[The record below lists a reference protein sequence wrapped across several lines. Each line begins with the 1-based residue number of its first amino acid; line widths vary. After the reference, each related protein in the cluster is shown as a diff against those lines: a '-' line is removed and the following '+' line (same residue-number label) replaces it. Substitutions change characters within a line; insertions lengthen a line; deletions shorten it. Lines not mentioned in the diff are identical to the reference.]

1 MASLAVQQAE
11 QGGGGGVSAS
21 KPKKTANMAR
31 LHSLYDDAKLRKER
45 METRRK
51 QKSQTG
57 LTFRPEKFSK
67 PLKKR
72 RGKGSTDDS
81 DGATTLSRAT
91 NRFERLHIQATM
103 SQKKKKATIAARPR
117 NCTFQPKLSTKG
129 SRYKSK
135 IKGSPGERLFSQ
147 ATASQRRKKERE
159 KMEGLRGC
167 TFTPKLNKKVA
178 KSRNRLYDPDSLK
191 KKQMQLE
198 QRKMENEVR
207 DCTFSPVLDTKSEK
221 MAQKN
226 SVSGVYARLYST
238 AKANEKKLDEK
249 RKALVDNTMAEC
261 TFSPAISKPSSGKQK
276 KEQSDAAVEDTT
288 PASERLYNQGV
299 AMLERRKKTEEEEKN
314 IGPIKSKVVTSEGEQ
329 LKFFNRLYESGVA
342 KTKKRLAAPD
352 YKSLAN
358 SRLEDQGLREC
369 TFSPSQV
376 SKAPPGTM
384 QRRKSVVP
392 VSPKP
397 RFPRPNSPQAASSDT
412 SPMVES
418 SSSHSKNIVSPKAKK
433 SPGSSHGTSAL
444 VPTNLG
450 EAIEVSAQN
459 GSPASSPGNS
469 R

>member
-1 MASLAVQQAE
+1 
-11 QGGGGGVSAS
+11 
-21 KPKKTANMAR
+21 
-31 LHSLYDDAKLRKER
+31 
-45 METRRK
+45 
-51 QKSQTG
+51 
-57 LTFRPEKFSK
+57 
-67 PLKKR
+67 
-72 RGKGSTDDS
+72 
-81 DGATTLSRAT
+81 
-91 NRFERLHIQATM
+91 
-103 SQKKKKATIAARPR
+103 
-117 NCTFQPKLSTKG
+117 
-129 SRYKSK
+129 
-135 IKGSPGERLFSQ
+135 
-147 ATASQRRKKERE
+147 
-159 KMEGLRGC
+159 
-167 TFTPKLNKKVA
+167 
-178 KSRNRLYDPDSLK
+178 
-191 KKQMQLE
+191 
-198 QRKMENEVR
+198 MENEVR